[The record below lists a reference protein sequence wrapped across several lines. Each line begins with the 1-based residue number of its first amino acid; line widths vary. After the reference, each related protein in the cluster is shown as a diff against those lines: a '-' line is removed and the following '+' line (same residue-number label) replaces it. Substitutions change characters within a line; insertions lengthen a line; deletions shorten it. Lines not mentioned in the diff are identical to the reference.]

1 MRMPIVIA
9 VVVWVVAASSM
20 RAADA
25 ETARDRIHFPQTS
38 FLFCVTIA
46 EGKLQYRGD
55 TPLVRRALSDAKKA
69 IAITPDSIVRLT
81 ELIDHL
87 ERVGDVVPAKMYRMK
102 LTSLRRKAVADHP
115 DDFQAH
121 LDLHNS
127 LPIGSDEGEI
137 DRAMKLAPNRHEP
150 YLAKANLHSH
160 RNQTD
165 ACLAALK
172 TAVSLAPETDFETRM
187 TYAYTRT
194 KFAADRVTALK
205 ATPAIVPAGATSP
218 ANAEALRAVAA
229 DDLRT
234 ALSETNDLVIAAGKR
249 FQTDNGQCGLD
260 TRARCMGL
268 LVFRD
273 TIRGIAQSA
282 EANDKPKDQFQIYQN
297 DTADLVGKFLPP
309 TLDDPHALFM
319 GLFVGLTSR
328 PIHTKSN
335 PGMSF
340 DPEAKK
346 LIQPYLDRLKILSTD
361 PDPEKAATAAWIR
374 GFSLLLMAGGKVG
387 KNPAIAKDVYEDLR
401 TAIRLAPTFD
411 LPWGLLI
418 AELADEGS
426 QEAISL
432 GKEWIVAS
440 GTALSYYGCAKAM
453 SKLNKWAEA
462 EKYVEQGLFHFPNDI
477 LLQHGRIACDLRSES
492 PIILER
498 AAILLTDVSIA
509 LRRDPGSPF
518 DNYWRNHTRLAAISA
533 AIRGDRNNQ
542 VMNTELYA
550 RYAESPEDLQAI
562 RTMPTANQK

>member
-1 MRMPIVIA
+1 MRMPFVIA
-9 VVVWVVAASSM
+9 VVAWVTVASSI
-20 RAADA
+20 RAADS

-38 FLFCVTIA
+38 FAFCVTIT
-46 EGKLQYRGD
+46 EGKLQFRGD

-69 IAITPDSIVRLT
+69 ITITPDSIVRLT

-87 ERVGDVVPAKMYRMK
+87 ERVGDIVTAKMYRLK
-102 LTSLRRKAVADHP
+102 LIRLRRKAVAEHP
-115 DDFQAH
+115 DDFQAK
-121 LDLHNS
+121 LDLHYA
-127 LPIGSDEGEI
+127 LPLGIDEGEI

-160 RNQTD
+160 RNETD

-172 TAVSLAPETDFETRM
+172 TAVSLAPEADIETRM

-194 KFAADRVTALK
+194 KFAADRVMALK
-205 ATPAIVPAGATSP
+205 APASP
-218 ANAEALRAVAA
+218 ANVEALRAIAA

-234 ALSETNDLVIAAGKR
+234 ALSETNDLVVAAAKR

-268 LVFRD
+268 LMFRD
-273 TIRGIAQSA
+273 TVRGIAQHA
-282 EANDKPKDQFQIYQN
+282 EAIDKPKDQTQIYQN
-297 DTADLVGKFLPP
+297 DTANLVGKFLPP
-309 TLDDPHALFM
+309 TLDDPHALFL
-319 GLFVGLTSR
+319 GLLVGLTSR
-328 PIHTKSN
+328 PVKFPSKTEL
-335 PGMSF
+335 SF

-346 LIQPYLDRLKILSTD
+346 MIQPYLDRLKIISAD

-374 GFSLLLMAGGKVG
+374 GLSLCFMAGGKVG
-387 KNPAIAKDVYEDLR
+387 KNPAVAKEVYEDLR

-411 LPWGLLI
+411 LPWGILVT
-418 AELADEGS
+418 ELADEGS
-426 QEAISL
+426 VEAISL
-432 GKEWIVAS
+432 GKEWVVVS

-453 SKLNKWAEA
+453 SKLDKWSEA

-492 PIILER
+492 SIILEH

-509 LRRDPGSPF
+509 LRRDPSTHI
-518 DNYWRNHTRLAAISA
+518 DHWRNHTRLAAISA
-533 AIRGDRNNQ
+533 AIRGDRNSQ
-542 VMNTELYA
+542 VMNTEFYA

-562 RTMPTANQK
+562 RTMPTASQK

>member
-1 MRMPIVIA
+1 MRIQIVFA
-9 VVVWVVAASSM
+9 MVAWFTVAGSM

-25 ETARDRIHFPQTS
+25 ETARDRIHFPKTS
-38 FLFCVTIA
+38 FQFCVTIA
-46 EGKLQYRGD
+46 EGKLQFRGD

-69 IAITPDSIVRLT
+69 IAITPDSIVWLT

-87 ERVGDVVPAKMYRMK
+87 ERVGDIVSAKMYRMK

-115 DDFQAH
+115 NDFQAK
-121 LDLHNS
+121 LDLHYA
-127 LPIGSDEGEI
+127 LPLGTDEGEI

-160 RNQTD
+160 RNEMD

-172 TAVSLAPETDFETRM
+172 TAVSLAPEADFETRM

-194 KFAADRVTALK
+194 KVAADRVTALNAK
-205 ATPAIVPAGATSP
+205 PANVPVGATNSVNVE
-218 ANAEALRAVAA
+218 AARASATDDLHTALR
-229 DDLRT
+229 
-234 ALSETNDLVIAAGKR
+234 ETDVLVIAAGKR
-249 FQTDNGQCGLD
+249 FHTDNGQCGLD

-268 LVFRD
+268 LMFRD
-273 TIRGIAQSA
+273 SVRCMALVAGAI
-282 EANDKPKDQFQIYQN
+282 EKPKDQFQIYQN
-297 DTADLVGKFLPP
+297 DTADLIGKFLPP
-309 TLDDPHALFM
+309 TLDDPHALFL

-328 PIHTKSN
+328 PIKIQSK
-335 PGMSF
+335 PGLSF

-346 LIQPYLDRLKILSTD
+346 LIQPYLDRLKILSAD
-361 PDPEKAATAAWIR
+361 SDPEKAATAAWIR
-374 GFSLLLMAGGKVG
+374 SISLWLMADGKVRED
-387 KNPAIAKDVYEDLR
+387 PALAKEVYEDLR

-411 LPWGLLI
+411 LPWGMLV

-426 QEAISL
+426 LEAISL

-440 GTALSYYGCAKAM
+440 GTAISYYGCAKAM
-453 SKLNKWAEA
+453 SKLDKWAEA
-462 EKYVEQGLFHFPNDI
+462 EKYVEQGLFRYPNDVV
-477 LLQHGRIACDLRSES
+477 LQHSRIACDLRSES
-492 PIILER
+492 PIMLER

-509 LRRDPGSPF
+509 LRRDPGTPM
-518 DNYWRNHTRLAAISA
+518 DHWRNHTRLAAISA

-562 RTMPTANQK
+562 RTMPTATQK